1 MRESESA
8 CSSFS
13 KSCSI
18 SAYSLTIIEK
28 QNLVGIGCN
37 MNGPA
42 LIVNMAEKITMLY
55 MCCLVVHCC
64 AIVRITLRLV
74 VDLPVQNQHFKTNSS
89 I

>member
-1 MRESESA
+1 
-8 CSSFS
+8 
-13 KSCSI
+13 
-18 SAYSLTIIEK
+18 
-28 QNLVGIGCN
+28 

-64 AIVRITLRLV
+64 AIVRIKLRLV